1 MSSSDYSRGT
11 QTSSGTSGSAPSLAD
26 TATNIGSDIKDGA
39 LDGARS
45 AQRRTSESMHTFAEA
60 IRKAGDELQDKDE
73 GPVAQ
78 LLSHAAGG
86 LDQMSRAIG
95 QKRLED
101 IVTDVRSF
109 GREHPGAF
117 VMGSVLLGVALGRF
131 AQTAAAAGSSASQ
144 GSQRGSNVGSGRG
157 SGMGSDMASGSASH
171 GSSSYGGADLGAKM
185 GSGSGSASSHG
196 HSTDPVA
203 SGMGSSTGT
212 SASKGASTTGASS
225 AVTSDHISA
234 ASGDKLTSGDSEAH
248 RKDWSKP

>member
-26 TATNIGSDIKDGA
+26 TATNIGSDIKHGA

-144 GSQRGSNVGSGRG
+144 GSHRGSNMGAGRG

-171 GSSSYGGADLGAKM
+171 GSSSYGGSDLGAKM

-203 SGMGSSTGT
+203 SGMGSS
-212 SASKGASTTGASS
+212 SKGSSTTGASS

>member
-144 GSQRGSNVGSGRG
+144 GSHRGSNMGAGRG

-171 GSSSYGGADLGAKM
+171 GSSSYGGSDLGAKM

-203 SGMGSSTGT
+203 SGMGSS
-212 SASKGASTTGASS
+212 SKGSSTTGASS

>member
-131 AQTAAAAGSSASQ
+131 AQTAAAAGSSVSQ
-144 GSQRGSNVGSGRG
+144 GSHRGSNMGAGRG

-171 GSSSYGGADLGAKM
+171 GSSSYGGSDLGSKM

-203 SGMGSSTGT
+203 SGMGSS
-212 SASKGASTTGASS
+212 SKGSSTTGASS

>member
-60 IRKAGDELQDKDE
+60 IRKAGDELQGKDE

-144 GSQRGSNVGSGRG
+144 GSHRGSNMGAGRG

-171 GSSSYGGADLGAKM
+171 GSSSYGGSDLGAKM

-203 SGMGSSTGT
+203 SGMGSS
-212 SASKGASTTGASS
+212 SKGSSTTGASS

>member
-144 GSQRGSNVGSGRG
+144 GSHRGSNMGAGRG
-157 SGMGSDMASGSASH
+157 SGMGSSMGSDMASGSASH
-171 GSSSYGGADLGAKM
+171 GSSSYGGSDLGSKM
-185 GSGSGSASSHG
+185 GSGAGSASSHG

-203 SGMGSSTGT
+203 SGMGSS
-212 SASKGASTTGASS
+212 SKGSSTTGASS
-225 AVTSDHISA
+225 AVTSEHISA

>member
-144 GSQRGSNVGSGRG
+144 GSHRESNMEAGRG

-171 GSSSYGGADLGAKM
+171 GSSSYGGSELGAKM
-185 GSGSGSASSHG
+185 GSGAGSASSHG

-203 SGMGSSTGT
+203 SGMGSS
-212 SASKGASTTGASS
+212 SKGSSTTGASS
-225 AVTSDHISA
+225 ALTSDHISA

>member
-144 GSQRGSNVGSGRG
+144 GSHRGSNMGAGRG

-171 GSSSYGGADLGAKM
+171 GSSSYGGSDLGSKM

-203 SGMGSSTGT
+203 SGMGSS
-212 SASKGASTTGASS
+212 SKGSSTTGASS